1 MTIGVI
7 VAIVVIV
14 AVAVAAA
21 IEYNR
26 RRKRAEFGPEYD
38 VLVEQEGGR
47 RAADREISRR
57 QRAYSKL
64 ELRPLPPA
72 ERARQPEDWRRVQE
86 SFVDDPAAALS
97 SADALVLRLAR
108 TRGYPSGGGQE
119 LIELLS
125 IPHTSTVTGYRDA
138 IRIRE
143 AAERDPHSVSTEEM
157 RQAFQGYGAIFE
169 DMLAAADTDAGA
181 QPAQSSEVREPV
193 SVEERR

>member
-14 AVAVAAA
+14 AVAAAAA

-26 RRKRAEFGPEYD
+26 RKRRAEFGPEYD

-57 QRAYSKL
+57 RRAYSQL
-64 ELRPLPPA
+64 ELRPLPPE
-72 ERARQPEDWRRVQE
+72 ERARHPEDWRRVQE

-108 TRGYPSGGGQE
+108 TRGYPSGGEE

-125 IPHTSTVTGYRDA
+125 IPHTGAVTGYREA
-138 IRIRE
+138 IRVRE

-157 RQAFQGYGAIFE
+157 RQAFQGYGAMFE
-169 DMLAAADTDAGA
+169 DLLAAADTDAGA
-181 QPAQSSEVREPV
+181 QSARDSDVREPV
-193 SVEERR
+193 GVEERR